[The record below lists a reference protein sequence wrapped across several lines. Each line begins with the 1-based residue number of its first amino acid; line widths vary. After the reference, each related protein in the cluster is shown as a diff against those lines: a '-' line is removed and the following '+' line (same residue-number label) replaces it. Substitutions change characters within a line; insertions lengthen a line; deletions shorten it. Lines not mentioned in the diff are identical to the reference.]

1 MKISSN
7 SIQIFDR
14 IKVTH
19 DGSPR
24 LPTPTSATTTPPPLP
39 TTTELSGKWKDV
51 VYYDDY
57 DYSDANEDYDV
68 ADVNWD
74 GPIPYKKPTPWEEVE
89 SAAPGQQWDKEVEDL
104 VKGGL
109 AFMSILREMIT
120 FY

>member
-24 LPTPTSATTTPPPLP
+24 LTTTTSATTTPPPLP
-39 TTTELSGKWKDV
+39 TTKLSGKWKDV
-51 VYYDDY
+51 LYYDDY
-57 DYSDANEDYDV
+57 DYSDASEDYDV

-89 SAAPGQQWDKEVEDL
+89 SSAAGQQWDKEVEDL

-109 AFMSILREMIT
+109 ACVSILREMIT
-120 FY
+120 F